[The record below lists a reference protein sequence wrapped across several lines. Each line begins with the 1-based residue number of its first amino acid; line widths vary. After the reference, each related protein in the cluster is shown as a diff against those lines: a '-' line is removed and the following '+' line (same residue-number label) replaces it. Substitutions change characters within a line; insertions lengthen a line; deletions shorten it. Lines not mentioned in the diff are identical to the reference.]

1 VGEMI
6 AEGINTGEGNEV
18 TVENVKDIDLNRE
31 DTYDI
36 IIIGAP
42 NHIGRHTKPVKK
54 FINGLPNA
62 ALKGNS
68 YAVFDTYM
76 SKDYEKAVKKMEKQI
91 SEVIPDLTKA
101 SPGLSIKVGG
111 MKGPIV
117 DEDLPKCKEFG
128 QKLAS

>member
-1 VGEMI
+1 MI
-6 AEGINTGEGNEV
+6 AEGIKTGEGNEV
-18 TVENVKDIDLNRE
+18 TVENVKNIDLNRE

-42 NHIGRHTKPVKK
+42 NHVGRHTKPVKK
-54 FINGLPNA
+54 FINGLTNA
-62 ALKGNS
+62 ALKGKS

-76 SKDYEKAVKKMEKQI
+76 SKDYQKAVKKMEKQI
-91 SEVIPDLTKA
+91 SEVMPDLTKA

-117 DEDLPKCKEFG
+117 EEDLPKCKEFG